1 MLSEKEE
8 KIKQQRTPPS
18 QEQVDKKSMH
28 TFSLAILILIL
39 IDKSLLHVP
48 LDSKQLL

>member
-18 QEQVDKKSMH
+18 QEQVDKKSKH
-28 TFSLAILILIL
+28 TFSLAILIL